1 MDQDLTQNVLAGA
14 YWLKPPGP
22 ACDIVIAA
30 MGAMMPEALEAHGI
44 ILEDCPDAG
53 VLAITSPDQLHQDW
67 LATERRGV
75 PDQAHLAR
83 LFASIPNGT
92 GIVTLA
98 DAHPATLSWIGATLG
113 RPVAP
118 LGVEGFGQS
127 ADLPDLYQALSLDAE
142 AILDAAARLIWR
154 ATAAV

>member
-1 MDQDLTQNVLAGA
+1 
-14 YWLKPPGP
+14 
-22 ACDIVIAA
+22 
-30 MGAMMPEALEAHGI
+30 MGALMPEALEAHGI
-44 ILEDCPDAG
+44 ILEDCPDSG

-67 LATERRGV
+67 LAAERKGA
-75 PDQAHLAR
+75 PDQAHLAG
-83 LFASIPNGT
+83 LFAGISSGA

-98 DAHPATLSWIGATLG
+98 DAHPATLSWIGAALG

-127 ADLPDLYQALSLDAE
+127 ADLPDLYRALSLDTD

-154 ATAAV
+154 ATEVA